1 MSTIIPTVPR
11 EKAPETEGQFFDGE
25 TAKAHEVV
33 LAVDEAA
40 GALSISG
47 DGVELSWP
55 LDQVRLVPDQAGLK
69 GLVLRLADDP
79 LARLFTRD
87 RALAQRFP
95 ALKKRTTD
103 IKRSRLLGWAFG
115 AVASVALIIMV
126 LVPLMADQLAEYIPP
141 EGEQAL
147 GETTLDSIRSA
158 LDTTGLRPLRFCEEP
173 EGVAALEKME
183 AKLSRVTALPV
194 PLKVHVLNHNMVNAF
209 ALPGGHVVFMRGL
222 IEQAESPEEVAAVFA
237 HEIGHV
243 VSRDPTRHALR
254 SAGSIGVLGL
264 LFGDFAGGAL
274 VLFLTE
280 QLIAAQYSQ
289 QAETDA
295 DTFAYGVLEENGVA
309 PSAIADMFER
319 MLREHGDAEGVQ
331 AHFLSHPR
339 MSDRIAAAHAATPKN
354 FQHVD
359 ILTEEEWKALQ
370 GICGAWSLN

>member
-1 MSTIIPTVPR
+1 MTTIIPVVPR
-11 EKAPETEGQFFDGE
+11 EKAPDADGRYFDGE
-25 TAKAHEVV
+25 TARAHPVT
-33 LAVDEAA
+33 LRIDETTE
-40 GALSISG
+40 ALHISG
-47 DGVELSWP
+47 EDVSQSWP
-55 LDQVRLVPDQAGLK
+55 LGVIRLVPDQAGVK
-69 GLVLRLADDP
+69 GLVLRRGDDP
-79 LARLFTRD
+79 LARLFTKD
-87 RALAQRFP
+87 RVLAQRFP

-103 IKRSRLLGWAFG
+103 IKRSHLMAWAFG
-115 AVASVALIIMV
+115 AVASVALIILV
-126 LVPLMADQLAEYIPP
+126 LVPLMADQLAEFIPP

-158 LDTTGLRPLRFCEEP
+158 LDQSGLRPLPFCEAP
-173 EGVAALEKME
+173 EGMAALRKMQQ
-183 AKLSRVTALPV
+183 KLSRATDLPV
-194 PLKVHVLNHNMVNAF
+194 PLKVHVLDHEMINAF

-222 IEQAESPEEVAAVFA
+222 IEQAESAEEVAAVFA

-295 DTFAYGVLEENGVA
+295 DTFAYGVLQDSGIA

-319 MLREHGDAEGVQ
+319 MLQAYGDAQGVKS
-331 AHFLSHPR
+331 HFLSHPR
-339 MSDRIAAAHAATPKN
+339 MSERIEAAHAATPRD
-354 FQHVD
+354 FRHVD
-359 ILTEEEWKALQ
+359 ILTPSEWRALQ
-370 GICGAWSLN
+370 TICDR

>member
-1 MSTIIPTVPR
+1 MTTIVPVVPR
-11 EKAPETEGQFFDGE
+11 DKWPDANGRFFDGE
-25 TAKAHEVV
+25 TAEAHDVA
-33 LAVDEAA
+33 LRIDEAL
-40 GALSISG
+40 GALEISG
-47 DGVELSWP
+47 DGIDRKWP
-55 LDQVRLVPDQAGLK
+55 LDQIRLVPDQAGVK

-79 LARLFTRD
+79 LARLFTSD
-87 RALAQRFP
+87 RVLAQRFP
-95 ALKKRTTD
+95 ALKRRTSD
-103 IKRSRLLGWAFG
+103 IKRSHLLGWAVG

-147 GETTLDSIRSA
+147 GETTLDSIRAA
-158 LDTTGLRPLRFCEEP
+158 LDGTGLRPLPFCEDP
-173 EGVAALEKME
+173 AGVAALQKME
-183 AKLSRVTALPV
+183 AKLSRATNSSV
-194 PLKVHVLNHNMVNAF
+194 PLKVHVLDHEMVNAF

-280 QLIAAQYSQ
+280 KLIAAQYSQ

-295 DTFAYGVLEENGVA
+295 DTFAYGVLEKNGVA

-319 MLREHGDAEGVQ
+319 MLREYGDAEGVT

-339 MSDRIAAAHAATPKN
+339 MQERIDAAHAATPRN
-354 FQHVD
+354 FQHVN
-359 ILTEEEWKALQ
+359 ILTDAEWEALQ
-370 GICGAWSLN
+370 GICGDGPRL